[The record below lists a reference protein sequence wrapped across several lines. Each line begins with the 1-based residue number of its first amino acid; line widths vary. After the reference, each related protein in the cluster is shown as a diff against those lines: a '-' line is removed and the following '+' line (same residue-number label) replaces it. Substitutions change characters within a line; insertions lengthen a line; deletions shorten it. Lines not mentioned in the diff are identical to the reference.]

1 LPPERDSIASQQ
13 EMTMADTTVQTMPQ
27 AGVWDIDPVHSS
39 LEFVARHLMATKVR
53 GRFTEWTATLT
64 TSGEAGDSRVEAS
77 IKADSLTTFNDMR
90 DNHLRSADFFEVEKY
105 PTIEFSSTSI
115 GALDGD
121 NRFKLTGDLTARG
134 VSRPV
139 TLDVEFV
146 SAFEDPF
153 GNTKAT
159 FSATTEVNRDDWGV
173 SWNQPLANGG
183 FVVSKTIKVEVEVQ
197 FVLRK
202 DDPVTQ

>member
-1 LPPERDSIASQQ
+1 
-13 EMTMADTTVQTMPQ
+13 MTDTTVQNIPQ
-27 AGVWDIDPVHSS
+27 AGVWDVDPAHSS

-53 GRFTEWTATLT
+53 GRFNEWTATLIT
-64 TSGEAGDSRVEAS
+64 GARPGEATVEAS
-77 IKADSLTTFNDMR
+77 IKAESLTTFNEMR

-105 PTIEFSSTSI
+105 PTVEFRSTSI
-115 GALDGD
+115 GALGSD
-121 NRFKLTGDLTARG
+121 NRFQVTGDLSARG
-134 VSRPV
+134 VTRPV
-139 TLDVEFV
+139 TLDAEFV
-146 SAFEDPF
+146 GAFDDPS

-183 FVVSKTIKVEVEVQ
+183 FVVSKTIRVEVEVQ

-202 DDPVTQ
+202 DERVTE